1 MMRSSRVVVD
11 NVREVEGSSVNG
23 LDLLEKDQLMK
34 EALERVHRRE
44 ILDRLLGD
52 LQQIER

>member
-1 MMRSSRVVVD
+1 MMRTSKVD
-11 NVREVEGSSVNG
+11 LDPLEVAEAPAVES
-23 LDLLEKDQLMK
+23 LRLFDTDQLAR
-34 EALERVHRRE
+34 EILERTLRRE